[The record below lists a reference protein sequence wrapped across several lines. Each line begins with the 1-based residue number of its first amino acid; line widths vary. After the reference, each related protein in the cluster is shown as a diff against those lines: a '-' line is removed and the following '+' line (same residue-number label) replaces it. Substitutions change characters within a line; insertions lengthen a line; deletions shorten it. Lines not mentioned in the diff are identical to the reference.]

1 MQLISRPFDE
11 VTTLRAGE
19 AYQRHTDWH
28 TDWHTPTPATPAHHV
43 MGDGMPRTFSGDAL
57 EHALRTARLDLPR
70 ERLEIVRDA
79 VESLYAVLDEL
90 DPLELGETPPATAFN
105 ARWE

>member
-28 TDWHTPTPATPAHHV
+28 TPQPPAHHV

-70 ERLEIVRDA
+70 DRVEIVRDA